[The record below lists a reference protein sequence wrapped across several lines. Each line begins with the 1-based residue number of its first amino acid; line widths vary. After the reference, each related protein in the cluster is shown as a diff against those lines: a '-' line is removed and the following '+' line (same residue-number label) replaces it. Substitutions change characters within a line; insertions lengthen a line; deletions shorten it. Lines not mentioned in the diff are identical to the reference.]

1 VPENE
6 LLTFYLYP
14 GRFEKELLRSGSL
27 RLYASFSSLEYADFA
42 VFKEAEL
49 VEGPLGLGPK
59 KWYLAVSCDLV
70 TFMYGHPSKV
80 HCLPGRVLWKPAPP
94 PRRSFF
100 YILEALVLITR
111 LHIKD
116 ERAKIVL
123 LLKEAERLGDE
134 EDKRV
139 VKKLLEVVGM
149 SRTR

>member
-42 VFKEAEL
+42 VFKEARL
-49 VEGPLGLGPK
+49 VEGPLGPGPRE
-59 KWYLAVSCDLV
+59 WYLAVDCSLATIV
-70 TFMYGHPSKV
+70 YGFPSKV
-80 HCLPGRVLWKPAPP
+80 YCSPKRALWKPAPP

-139 VKKLLEVVGM
+139 VKKLLEVVGT
-149 SRTR
+149 SRAR